1 MEEKSDLN
9 EMLGENEGAAVEED
23 DAESSQGIA
32 EEPISE
38 DPGDMGLI
46 EEDFS
51 FAEGQQDQPA
61 VADGLEELLA
71 DVELEVIIEL
81 GRTRKALRD
90 IYDLKIGTI
99 VELDKQA
106 REPIDILVNNSPV
119 ARGEVMIFEDA
130 LAVRVTEI
138 MNPTELVKKN

>member
-9 EMLGENEGAAVEED
+9 EMLGENEGAVEED

-32 EEPISE
+32 EEPVSE

>member
-9 EMLGENEGAAVEED
+9 EMLGENEGAVEED

-51 FAEGQQDQPA
+51 FAEGEQDQPV

-106 REPIDILVNNSPV
+106 RDPIDILVNNSPV
-119 ARGEVMIFEDA
+119 ARGEVMVFEDA

>member
-1 MEEKSDLN
+1 
-9 EMLGENEGAAVEED
+9 MLGENEGAVEED

-51 FAEGQQDQPA
+51 FAEGEQDQPV

-106 REPIDILVNNSPV
+106 REPIDILVNNIPV

>member
-9 EMLGENEGAAVEED
+9 EMLGENEGAVEEN

-51 FAEGQQDQPA
+51 FAEGEQDQPV

>member
-9 EMLGENEGAAVEED
+9 EMLGENEGAVEED

-51 FAEGQQDQPA
+51 FAEGEQDQPV

-119 ARGEVMIFEDA
+119 ARGEVMVFEDA

>member
-9 EMLGENEGAAVEED
+9 EMLGENEGAVEED

-32 EEPISE
+32 E

-119 ARGEVMIFEDA
+119 ARGEVMVFEDA

>member
-9 EMLGENEGAAVEED
+9 EMLSENEGAVEDD

-90 IYDLKIGTI
+90 IYALKIGTI

>member
-9 EMLGENEGAAVEED
+9 EMLGENEGAVEED

-51 FAEGQQDQPA
+51 FAEGQQDQPV

-119 ARGEVMIFEDA
+119 ARGEVMVFEDA

>member
-9 EMLGENEGAAVEED
+9 EMLGENEGAVEED

-51 FAEGQQDQPA
+51 FAEGEQDQPV

>member
-9 EMLGENEGAAVEED
+9 EMLGENEGAVEED

-32 EEPISE
+32 EEPVSE

-71 DVELEVIIEL
+71 DVELEVIVEL

-90 IYDLKIGTI
+90 IYDLKVGTI

-119 ARGEVMIFEDA
+119 ARGEVMVFEDA

>member
-9 EMLGENEGAAVEED
+9 EMLSENEGAVEDD

-51 FAEGQQDQPA
+51 FAEGEQDQPA

>member
-9 EMLGENEGAAVEED
+9 EMLGENEGAVEDD

-51 FAEGQQDQPA
+51 FAEGEQDQPV

-71 DVELEVIIEL
+71 DVELDVIIEL

>member
-9 EMLGENEGAAVEED
+9 EMLGENEGAVEEE

-51 FAEGQQDQPA
+51 FAEGEQDQPA

-90 IYDLKIGTI
+90 IYALKIGTI

-119 ARGEVMIFEDA
+119 ARGEVMIFDDA

>member
-1 MEEKSDLN
+1 
-9 EMLGENEGAAVEED
+9 MLGENEGAVEED

-51 FAEGQQDQPA
+51 FAEGEQDQPV

>member
-9 EMLGENEGAAVEED
+9 EMLGENEGAVEED

-32 EEPISE
+32 EEPVSE

-61 VADGLEELLA
+61 VADDLEELLA

-90 IYDLKIGTI
+90 IYDLKVGTI

-119 ARGEVMIFEDA
+119 AKGEVMVFEDA

>member
-1 MEEKSDLN
+1 MEDKSDLN
-9 EMLGENEGAAVEED
+9 EMLGENEGAVEDD

-51 FAEGQQDQPA
+51 FAEGEQDQPV

-119 ARGEVMIFEDA
+119 ARGEVMVFEDA

>member
-1 MEEKSDLN
+1 
-9 EMLGENEGAAVEED
+9 MLGENEGAVEED

-32 EEPISE
+32 EEPVSE
-38 DPGDMGLI
+38 EPSDMGLI

-71 DVELEVIIEL
+71 DVELEVIVEL

-90 IYDLKIGTI
+90 IYDLKVGTI

-119 ARGEVMIFEDA
+119 ARGEVMVFEDA

>member
-9 EMLGENEGAAVEED
+9 EMLSENEGAVEDD

>member
-9 EMLGENEGAAVEED
+9 EMLGENEGAVEEE

-51 FAEGQQDQPA
+51 FAEGEQDQPA

-90 IYDLKIGTI
+90 IYALKIGTI

>member
-9 EMLGENEGAAVEED
+9 EMLGENEGVVEEG

-119 ARGEVMIFEDA
+119 ARGEVMVFEDA

>member
-9 EMLGENEGAAVEED
+9 EMLGENEGAVEDD

-51 FAEGQQDQPA
+51 FAEGEQDQPV

>member
-1 MEEKSDLN
+1 MEEKGDLN
-9 EMLGENEGAAVEED
+9 EMLGEDEGAMEED
-23 DAESSQGIA
+23 DVEPSQDIAGESVS
-32 EEPISE
+32 EET
-38 DPGDMGLI
+38 DDMGLI

-51 FAEGQQDQPA
+51 FTEGQQAQPV

-81 GRTRKALRD
+81 GRNRKALRD

-119 ARGEVMIFEDA
+119 ARGEVMVFEDA

-138 MNPTELVKKN
+138 LTPAELVKKN

>member
-1 MEEKSDLN
+1 MEEKGDLN
-9 EMLGENEGAAVEED
+9 EMLGEDEGAMLED
-23 DAESSQGIA
+23 DVEPSQDIAGESVS
-32 EEPISE
+32 EEN
-38 DPGDMGLI
+38 DDMGLI

-51 FAEGQQDQPA
+51 FTEGQQDQPA

-119 ARGEVMIFEDA
+119 ARGEVMVFEDA

-138 MNPTELVKKN
+138 LTPAELVKKK

>member
-9 EMLGENEGAAVEED
+9 EMLGENEGAVEEN

-119 ARGEVMIFEDA
+119 ARGEVMVFEDA

>member
-9 EMLGENEGAAVEED
+9 EMLGENEGAVEEE

-51 FAEGQQDQPA
+51 FAEGEQDQPV

>member
-9 EMLGENEGAAVEED
+9 EMLGENEGAVEED

-106 REPIDILVNNSPV
+106 RDPIDILVNNSPV
-119 ARGEVMIFEDA
+119 ARGEVMVFEDA

>member
-9 EMLGENEGAAVEED
+9 EMLGENEGAVEDD

-51 FAEGQQDQPA
+51 FAEGEQDQPV

-119 ARGEVMIFEDA
+119 ARGEVMVFEDA

>member
-9 EMLGENEGAAVEED
+9 EMLGENEGAVEEE

>member
-9 EMLGENEGAAVEED
+9 EMLGENEGVVEEG

-32 EEPISE
+32 EEPVSE

-119 ARGEVMIFEDA
+119 ARGEVMVFEDA

>member
-9 EMLGENEGAAVEED
+9 EMLGENEGAVEEN

>member
-9 EMLGENEGAAVEED
+9 EMLGENEGAVEED

-32 EEPISE
+32 EEPVSE

-51 FAEGQQDQPA
+51 FAEGQQDQPV

-90 IYDLKIGTI
+90 IYDLKVGTI

-119 ARGEVMIFEDA
+119 ARGEVMVFEDA

>member
-9 EMLGENEGAAVEED
+9 EMLGENEGVVEED

-32 EEPISE
+32 EEPVSE
-38 DPGDMGLI
+38 EPSDMGLI

-51 FAEGQQDQPA
+51 FAEGQQDQPV

-71 DVELEVIIEL
+71 DVELEVIVEL

-90 IYDLKIGTI
+90 IYDLKVGTI

-119 ARGEVMIFEDA
+119 ARGEVMVFEDA

>member
-1 MEEKSDLN
+1 MEEKGDLN
-9 EMLGENEGAAVEED
+9 EMLGEDEGAMEED
-23 DAESSQGIA
+23 DVEPSQDIAGESVS
-32 EEPISE
+32 EET
-38 DPGDMGLI
+38 DDMGLI

-51 FAEGQQDQPA
+51 FTEGQQDQPV

-119 ARGEVMIFEDA
+119 ARGEVMVFEDA

-138 MNPTELVKKN
+138 LTPAELVKKN

>member
-9 EMLGENEGAAVEED
+9 EMLGENEGAVEDD

-51 FAEGQQDQPA
+51 FAEGEQDQPV

-71 DVELEVIIEL
+71 DVELEVIIER

>member
-9 EMLGENEGAAVEED
+9 EMLGENEGAVEED

>member
-9 EMLGENEGAAVEED
+9 EMLGENEGAVEEE

-51 FAEGQQDQPA
+51 FAEGEQDQPA

>member
-1 MEEKSDLN
+1 MEEKGDLN
-9 EMLGENEGAAVEED
+9 EMLGEDEGAMEED
-23 DAESSQGIA
+23 DVEPSQDIAGESLS
-32 EEPISE
+32 EET
-38 DPGDMGLI
+38 DDMGLI

-51 FAEGQQDQPA
+51 FTEGQQDQPV

-119 ARGEVMIFEDA
+119 ARGEVMVFEDA

-138 MNPTELVKKN
+138 LTPAELVKKN

>member
-9 EMLGENEGAAVEED
+9 EMLSENEGAVEDD

-51 FAEGQQDQPA
+51 FAEGEQDQPV